1 MKCLILEQ
9 GLGGDEAESS
19 TPAGA
24 MMIVRLLIRQWC
36 SAACGA
42 DELPRRCV
50 RGDYCVTNKTT
61 SKINR
66 VYRRH
71 LVPTRYFEIPL
82 FC

>member
-42 DELPRRCV
+42 GELPRRCAK
-50 RGDYCVTNKTT
+50 GDYCVTNKTT
-61 SKINR
+61 SKINQ

>member
-24 MMIVRLLIRQWC
+24 MMIVRLLIGQWC

-61 SKINR
+61 SKINQ